1 MYKKK
6 KFSSLSKKYSSYQDT
21 GSVGMMM
28 KICHTGLDDNRF
40 VRNIGNDSIIL
51 EIGAG
56 SSPHFEYLKHS
67 FKKYFF
73 LENSIFSIK
82 YLKKKYKK
90 NKKIYYKYYK
100 NKNIP
105 FKNNYFDRIIISHVL
120 EHIPDPE
127 FYLDEMFKKLK
138 KNGIMSIALPS
149 DPALLWRI
157 GRFFLKIFK
166 VKKKL
171 KISKI
176 EYDYMIATEHI
187 NSIFNLLSIIRFK
200 YKKNIINEQYLPF
213 KIKLLDLNLFYNVT
227 IKK

>member
-1 MYKKK
+1 M
-6 KFSSLSKKYSSYQDT
+6 SDLTDISL
-21 GSVGMMM
+21 
-28 KICHTGLDDNRF
+28 F
-40 VRNIGNDSIIL
+40 FSIIL

-56 SSPHFEYLKHS
+56 SSPHLEYLKHS

-138 KNGIMSIALPS
+138 KN
-149 DPALLWRI
+149 
-157 GRFFLKIFK
+157 
-166 VKKKL
+166 
-171 KISKI
+171 
-176 EYDYMIATEHI
+176 
-187 NSIFNLLSIIRFK
+187 
-200 YKKNIINEQYLPF
+200 
-213 KIKLLDLNLFYNVT
+213 
-227 IKK
+227 